1 VQLAVL
7 LGLAALWVAVLLPDF
22 LRRRSTRRT
31 GDSISNFTHHLS
43 VLERSNPLAGPRRS
57 PRVGSPRIGRPVAP
71 IRQSHSNVASIAPRI
86 ARPRNGAMGTA
97 QRSPRPASAPAE
109 RGPVSAGA
117 ARGPV
122 QSGRMTRSQAQ
133 QRRQDVI
140 VALSAAVLLTL
151 LATVAFGGAMLYV
164 QLVVDVLLVAYLGL
178 LLFAPRRSA
187 KSASKVTYLTPA
199 PARPVVPAHQRSTV
213 AR

>member
-43 VLERSNPLAGPRRS
+43 VLERSNPLAGSGRRS
-57 PRVGSPRIGRPVAP
+57 GRVLSPRQPRPMP
-71 IRQSHSNVASIAPRI
+71 TNVVQMTPRI
-86 ARPRNGAMGTA
+86 ARPRAGAVASPAAQTA
-97 QRSPRPASAPAE
+97 RPAP
-109 RGPVSAGA
+109 A
-117 ARGPV
+117 ARTGRPVGAPSSRTGGP
-122 QSGRMTRSQAQ
+122 QRMTRSQAQ

-140 VALSAAVLLTL
+140 VALSAAALLTL
-151 LATVAFGGAMLYV
+151 LATVAFGGVMLYLHL
-164 QLVVDVLLVAYLGL
+164 LVDLLFVAYLGL
-178 LLFAPRRSA
+178 LLMAPKRAA
-187 KSASKVTYLTPA
+187 KRPQVTYLTPA
-199 PARPVVPAHQRSTV
+199 PARQPVSAAHQRSTV

>member
-1 VQLAVL
+1 LAVL

-43 VLERSNPLAGPRRS
+43 VLERSNPL
-57 PRVGSPRIGRPVAP
+57 VGSRRPSRISRPVAP
-71 IRQSHSNVASIAPRI
+71 ARQVHANVTSIAPRV

-97 QRSPRPASAPAE
+97 QRSPRAASGPIERRPVSLATS
-109 RGPVSAGA
+109 RGPIRSE
-117 ARGPV
+117 
-122 QSGRMTRSQAQ
+122 RMTRSQAQ

-140 VALSAAVLLTL
+140 VALSAAALLTL
-151 LATVAFGGAMLYV
+151 LATVAFGGVMLYV
-164 QLVVDVLLVAYLGL
+164 HLLVDLLFVAYLGL
-178 LLFAPRRSA
+178 LLLAPRRTA
-187 KSASKVTYLTPA
+187 KPVSKVTYLTPA
-199 PARPVVPAHQRSTV
+199 PARPVAPARHRSTA